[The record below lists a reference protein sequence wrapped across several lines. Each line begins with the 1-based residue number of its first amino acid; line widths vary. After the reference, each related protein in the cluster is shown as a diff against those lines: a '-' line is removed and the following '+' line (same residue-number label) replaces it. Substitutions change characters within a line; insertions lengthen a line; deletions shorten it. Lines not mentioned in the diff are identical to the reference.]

1 MKFFV
6 LFDLNDGV
14 NSTVFDIE
22 AENEEEAIEAA
33 WELAEDLNDGDRWDL
48 IGAEARIVE
57 PVLNPEAR
65 VQLGLWIM
73 DRHNKPD
80 EQRLDA
86 WFTEAEEHCGPEGAL
101 VELLASE
108 SVSGHPETF
117 NLPRSFFTGAQP

>member
-1 MKFFV
+1 MKYFV
-6 LFDLNDGV
+6 LFDLMDGV
-14 NSTVFDIE
+14 SSKVFDIE
-22 AENEEEAIEAA
+22 ANSEEEAIDAA
-33 WELAEDLNDGDRWDL
+33 WDLAEEDFDGDRWEL
-48 IGAEARIVE
+48 MGSEARIVE
-57 PVLNPEAR
+57 PVLNEDGR

-86 WFTEAEEHCGPEGAL
+86 WFTEAEDHCGPEGAL